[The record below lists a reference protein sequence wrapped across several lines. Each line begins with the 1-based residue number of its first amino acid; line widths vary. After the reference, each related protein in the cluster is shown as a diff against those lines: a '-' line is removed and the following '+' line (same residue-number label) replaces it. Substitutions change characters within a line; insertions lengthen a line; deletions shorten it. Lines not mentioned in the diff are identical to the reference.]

1 MIVEA
6 REAFARRAEGSEAG
20 DRLLRARRRPPADG
34 AVAAQRQPDRW
45 PAASGGARDDVERS
59 ETARAGEDMVVLLV
73 RALGGEADKLAMFAA
88 R

>member
-6 REAFARRAEGSEAG
+6 REAFARRAEGSEPAIG
-20 DRLLRARRRPPADG
+20 YYALDDDRQLMELSLRSGNQTVGLLHLVVRET
-34 AVAAQRQPDRW
+34 
-45 PAASGGARDDVERS
+45 DVERS

-73 RALGGEADKLAMFAA
+73 RALGGEG